1 MFAVIVQKEGERKRM
16 VVAHNIAAMN
26 SRRQLSITSDEVAVS
41 SRKLS
46 SGYRVNVAADD
57 AAGLAISEKMRKQIR
72 GLDRA
77 SQNAEEG
84 ISLIQ
89 TAEGALAE
97 VQDMLQRMNE
107 LAVQAANGTNSSTD
121 RQYIQDEVNQLKA
134 EIDRVATTSKYNEI
148 YLLDGHLADPSK
160 VGEVQKA
167 YDLHMRNA
175 DKKITLREING
186 SGEGD
191 LLTFGEMLNKDG
203 LKIFYAQVI
212 DDVNTTQY
220 PPNTGGPSVGSAT
233 AAGHTD
239 LKEMLQKQIVPQ
251 AVTALLR
258 TYPNT
263 FGYLNT
269 SSIGI
274 GLNLYNEPDSGT
286 LASVEM
292 GISATSDGTSLSAA
306 YVTYKLNVNMGY
318 LDVDPNTGAITAQG
332 REELENTIVHEMMHA
347 LMDEVLTNGMI
358 GYPGGTSFDKTTQFP
373 KWFKEG
379 MAQTAAG
386 AFYNGNDWINVNFE
400 LDDQSTLADVSQ
412 VIKRDHPLSKCES
425 DSEASYGTGYL
436 ASMYLGYLANGG
448 NGAVTPAAISSGLD
462 RVLNEIKGGKSLD
475 QVIKELTP
483 YDGLA
488 DFQNKFGDN
497 DSSQFVLD
505 LVKVVGDPGA
515 GGLVTGNFHDF
526 DLLPDADVS
535 TKLFELN
542 TTWDT
547 VANVYPPGYTVL
559 SGGVS
564 GINWPLGG
572 NGGGTPV
579 SPGSPIWTEIELSDG
594 LALQITSESGKRM
607 RLYIEAMNCQQIG
620 VGEVNVTT
628 QDKATRS
635 IAMIEFALERVS
647 TQRSMLGAYQNRLE
661 HAVKNLDNVT
671 ENTQAAESA
680 IRDTDMAKEIVNY
693 SNKNILLQAGQS
705 MLAQTNQ
712 SNRGV
717 LTLLQ

>member
-1 MFAVIVQKEGERKRM
+1 MFAVIVQKEGERERM

-26 SRRQLSITSDEVAVS
+26 SQRQLSITSNEIAAS

-46 SGYRVNVAADD
+46 SGYRVNMAADD
-57 AAGLAISEKMRKQIR
+57 AAGLAISEKMRKQVR
-72 GLDRA
+72 GLGRA

-107 LAVQAANGTNSSTD
+107 LAVQSANGTNSSTD

-167 YDLHMRNA
+167 YDLHMQKA
-175 DKKITLREING
+175 DKKMTLKEING
-186 SGEGD
+186 SGEGS

-203 LKIFYAQVI
+203 LKIFYAQVT
-212 DDVNTTQY
+212 DDVETTQY
-220 PPNTGGPSVGSAT
+220 PPATGGPSVGSAT
-233 AAGHTD
+233 IGGHAD
-239 LKEMLQKQIVPQ
+239 LKDMLKKQIVPQ
-251 AVTALLR
+251 AVTALINA
-258 TYPNT
+258 YPNT
-263 FGYLNT
+263 FGYL
-269 SSIGI
+269 SSSAIGI
-274 GLNLYNEPDSGT
+274 GLHLYDNSSSDT
-286 LASVEM
+286 LASVTM
-292 GISATSDGTSLSAA
+292 GISATSDGTSLNAS
-306 YVTYKLNVNMGY
+306 YVTYKLSVNMGH
-318 LDVDPNTGAITAQG
+318 LDVDNTGSITPQG
-332 REELENTIVHEMMHA
+332 RIELENTIIHEMMHA
-347 LMDEVLTNGMI
+347 LMDETLTNGMI
-358 GYPGGTSFDKTTQFP
+358 GYPGGTSFDDTTQFP

-386 AFYNGNDWINVNFE
+386 ACFNGNDWINVGFGF
-400 LDDQSTLADVSQ
+400 DDQSTLGEVSQ
-412 VIKRDHPLSKCES
+412 VVKKDHPLAKCDT

-436 ASMYLGYLANGG
+436 ASMYLGYLASGA
-448 NGAVTPAAISSGLD
+448 GAVTQAAISAGLD
-462 RVLNEIKGGKSLD
+462 TMLNKIKGDTSLD
-475 QVIKELTP
+475 QVIKDMTSYE
-483 YDGLA
+483 GLA
-488 DFQNKFGDN
+488 DFQNKFGD
-497 DSSQFVLD
+497 DASSQFVLD
-505 LVKVVGDPGA
+505 LVKAVGSKGA
-515 GGLVTGNFHDF
+515 GGLVPNGFSGD
-526 DLLPDADVS
+526 DPLPDVDVT

-547 VANVYPPGYTVL
+547 VANVYPAGYKVL

-564 GINWPLGG
+564 GVHWPLGG
-572 NGGGTPV
+572 NGGGGTPV
-579 SPGSPIWTEIELSDG
+579 SPGSPIWKEIELSDG
-594 LALQITSESGKRM
+594 LALQVTSESGKRM
-607 RLYIEAMNCQQIG
+607 RLYIEAMDCQQIG
-620 VGEVNVTT
+620 VGGVDVTT

-647 TQRSMLGAYQNRLE
+647 MQRSLLGAYQNRLE